1 MAGFCNRPKEDFPMA
16 KRALTA
22 VAILAILI
30 PPLSGQEGKEISLTL
45 EDSIVRALKNNLNL
59 AVEVFNPELAG
70 ATLALAKEAFLP
82 SLDLN
87 YDNQNNQEPPY
98 WFIQGA
104 GTIKSKLSSYGASV
118 VQRIPTGGNVSVSL
132 QGYKSDTN
140 QAFQLIN
147 PRYGS
152 TLRIDFTQPLL
163 RDFGPKVARREILVS
178 RNNLDI
184 SRSQLETTL
193 MNTVYLVQEA
203 YWNLVYA
210 IENLNVKKQS
220 LQLARDLLAKNKKE
234 VEVGTL
240 APLEVLNA
248 EATVAQREADIL
260 QAEALIR
267 RGEDVLK
274 SLINPSAEGDIR
286 ALRLVPTDK
295 PALKPAA
302 VSLDEALAQAL
313 ERRPDIAA
321 NRTTILNSRID
332 LGVARNQLLPKL
344 DLNLSYWSP
353 GISGDRLIY
362 LNNDPFL
369 GVIIGKE
376 KGSGSNAM
384 RDATKFLYRNWTVG
398 LTLSVPLADVVG
410 RANYAL
416 ARLELDQNL
425 ARLKNQEQE
434 IFLEVGDAVR
444 SVETDAK
451 RVDAYRIAREL
462 AAKRLEAETK
472 KLGVGLTTNYFVL
485 QYQEELANARSMEI
499 KALVDYSLSLARL
512 ERSVGSSLRTRNITV
527 ADFSQ

>member
-1 MAGFCNRPKEDFPMA
+1 MA
-16 KRALTA
+16 KKTLSAIAL
-22 VAILAILI
+22 LALLV
-30 PPLSGQEGKEISLTL
+30 PALAGEEVKEIPLTL

-59 AVEVFNPELAG
+59 AVEVFNPELAD
-70 ATLALAKEAFLP
+70 ATLARAKEAFLP
-82 SLDLN
+82 ILDLN

-104 GTIKSKLSSYGASV
+104 GTLTSKLANYGASV
-118 VQRIPTGGNVSVSL
+118 FQRIPTGGTVSVSL

-152 TLRIDFTQPLL
+152 TLRFDFTQPLL

-184 SRSQLETTL
+184 SRSQLETIL
-193 MNTVYLVQEA
+193 INTVYQVQEA

-210 IENLNVKKQS
+210 IEDLNVKKQS

-274 SLINPSAEGDIR
+274 SLVNPSAEGDMR

-295 PALKPAA
+295 PALKPTDI
-302 VSLDEALAQAL
+302 SLDEALAQAL
-313 ERRPDIAA
+313 ESRPELAA
-321 NRTTILNSRID
+321 NKTTILNSRID
-332 LGVARNQLLPKL
+332 FSVARNQLLPKL
-344 DLNLSYWSP
+344 DLKLSYWSP
-353 GISGDRLIY
+353 GISGDRIIY

-376 KGSGSNAM
+376 KGGSNAF

-398 LTLSVPLADVVG
+398 LTLSVAVADVVG

-416 ARLELDQNL
+416 ARLALDQNM
-425 ARLKNQEQE
+425 ARLKNQEQQ
-434 IFLEVGDAVR
+434 ISLEVGDAVR

-485 QYQEELANARSMEI
+485 QYQEELATARSMEI
-499 KALVDYSLSLARL
+499 KALVDYNLSLSRL
-512 ERSVGSSLRTRNITV
+512 EKAVGSSLRTRNITV
-527 ADFSQ
+527 ADFDR